1 MYGSKTGAYPYE
13 PLTSPQHMYYNEARR
28 MPEPT
33 GYVEPTSVGYD
44 AAGDLSKR
52 GGGPTPYVS
61 MTLEDIKGRAGSM
74 AKDQNGS
81 RKIQNLFD

>member
-1 MYGSKTGAYPYE
+1 
-13 PLTSPQHMYYNEARR
+13 

-33 GYVEPTSVGYD
+33 GYVEPTSLGYD

-81 RKIQNLFD
+81 RKI